1 MEDDVLESDEDGDA
15 LETGDGL
22 KSDDELLE
30 LGGEPPGAEAEEV
43 HVEVRWVLN
52 EPNSGV

>member
-1 MEDDVLESDEDGDA
+1 MWDDVLESDEDGDA

-22 KSDDELLE
+22 KSDDEQQE
-30 LGGEPPGAEAEEV
+30 LGGEPPGAGAEEG
-43 HVEVRWVLN
+43 HDEVRWVLS